1 MSSTELLGTYLG
13 DHLAGASAG
22 LETAERLRKHVTEP
36 LDAEVVGKLVE
47 DIEHDRQELR
57 KIIERLGAGAHGV
70 KRAVG
75 WVAGKAHRL
84 AVAETLTGSG
94 HLSVLLEAETLA
106 MGIDG
111 KRALWEALLAVVPAY
126 PQLADVDLAG
136 LAERARDQRERV
148 ETIRLRAVR
157 RSFSSPG

>member
-1 MSSTELLGTYLG
+1 MSSSELLGTYLDG
-13 DHLAGASAG
+13 HLAGANAG
-22 LETAERLRKHVTEP
+22 LETAKRLRKHVHDP
-36 LDAEVVGKLVE
+36 LDAEAVGRLAE
-47 DIEHDRQELR
+47 DIDQDREELR
-57 KIIERLGAGAHGV
+57 RVVERLGEGGHGV

-106 MGIDG
+106 IGIDG

-148 ETIRLRAVR
+148 ETIRLRAAQ
-157 RSFSSPG
+157 RSFSTPG

>member
-1 MSSTELLGTYLG
+1 MSSSELLGTYLG
-13 DHLAGASAG
+13 GHLAGANAG
-22 LETAERLRKHVTEP
+22 LQTAERLRKHVTDP
-36 LDAEVVGKLVE
+36 LDVETVDGLVE
-47 DIEHDRQELR
+47 NIDQDREELR
-57 KIIERLGAGAHGV
+57 RIVERLGEGGHRF

-84 AVAETLTGSG
+84 AVAKTLTGSG

-106 MGIDG
+106 LGIDG

-148 ETIRLRAVR
+148 ETVRLRAAR
-157 RSFSSPG
+157 RSFSKPG